1 MRLVHLG
8 LTFIGEN
15 AFMSLRITGLGD
27 EIAAVTGL
35 PWEKPL
41 EEWPEDPNLAEKRG
55 ISRHVVRLV
64 RATESPDSEIY
75 AVKETVSEFANRE
88 YRLLRQLTHLGAPS
102 VSPIA
107 VVEGRATSEGEE
119 LPCALATRFLPYSL
133 PYRVLLSGD
142 VTAHDVMTM
151 ANALALLLVRLHL
164 LGFWWGDCSLSNT
177 LFRRDAE
184 GFAAYLVDAETG
196 EFQKT
201 LTAGQREHDLD
212 IAHFNVAAELE
223 DLSLSGVLYPG
234 MDPVRASE
242 AVIKRYRRLWAAL
255 KEPQLLDP
263 QDRHAVERAMRQ
275 LQDLGFAVEEVS
287 VSLDGEHHALQFQPK
302 LVAAGYH
309 QARLR
314 DLTGLETEEL
324 QAKRLLASFDR
335 YRGREENPRG
345 PVDVSARKW
354 LREIFQPIVA
364 MVPSEHQGR
373 IEQAQLFHEVLEH
386 RWYLSEKAGHDV
398 GLVFAAQSYIS
409 EILPFRRDSGVEV
422 QG

>member
-1 MRLVHLG
+1 
-8 LTFIGEN
+8 
-15 AFMSLRITGLGD
+15 MSLRITGLGD

-35 PWEKPL
+35 PWERPL
-41 EEWPEDPNLAEKRG
+41 ETWPEDPNLAEKRG
-55 ISRHVVRLV
+55 ISRHIVRLV
-64 RATESPDSEIY
+64 RATEAPDSEIY
-75 AVKETVSEFANRE
+75 AVKETVAEFANRE
-88 YRLLRQLTHLGAPS
+88 YRLLRQLSHLGAPS

-107 VVEGRATSEGEE
+107 VVEGRLDAQGEE

-133 PYRVLLSGD
+133 PYRVLLSGE

-196 EFQKT
+196 EFQKS

-234 MDPVRASE
+234 MDPVRASD

-287 VSLDGEHHALQFQPK
+287 VSLDGEHHARQFQPK

-314 DLTGLETEEL
+314 ELTGLETEEL

-335 YRGREENPRG
+335 YRGREDVPRG

-354 LREIFQPIVA
+354 LREIFQPTLA
-364 MVPSEHQGR
+364 MVPQELQGR
-373 IEQAQLFHEVLEH
+373 IEPAQLFHEVLEH

-398 GLVFAAQSYIS
+398 GLVFAGRSYIS

-422 QG
+422 RGE

>member
-1 MRLVHLG
+1 
-8 LTFIGEN
+8 
-15 AFMSLRITGLGD
+15 MSLRITGLGD

-35 PWEKPL
+35 PWERPL
-41 EEWPEDPNLAEKRG
+41 ETWPEDPNLAEKRG
-55 ISRHVVRLV
+55 ISRHIVRLV
-64 RATESPDSEIY
+64 RATEAPDSEIY
-75 AVKETVSEFANRE
+75 AVKETVAEFANRE
-88 YRLLRQLTHLGAPS
+88 YRLLRQLSHLGAPS

-107 VVEGRATSEGEE
+107 VVEGRLDAQGEE

-133 PYRVLLSGD
+133 PYRVLLSGE

-196 EFQKT
+196 EFQKS

-234 MDPVRASE
+234 MDPVRASDT
-242 AVIKRYRRLWAAL
+242 VIKRYRRLWAAL

-287 VSLDGEHHALQFQPK
+287 VSLDGEHHALAFQPK

-314 DLTGLETEEL
+314 ELTGLETEEL

-335 YRGREENPRG
+335 YRGREDLPRG

-354 LREIFQPIVA
+354 LREIFQPTLA
-364 MVPSEHQGR
+364 MVPQELQGR
-373 IEQAQLFHEVLEH
+373 IEPAQLFHEVLEH

-398 GLVFAAQSYIS
+398 GLVFAARSYIS

-422 QG
+422 RGE